1 MTIPG
6 HPMPKSNKDGK
17 TVLFI
22 CTANFFRSR
31 YAEAYFNCLADW
43 NKSPHRAVSAGI
55 SIDPKIGPVSSYS
68 LYRMVERGI
77 DSKCMSLE
85 AKKLYSGD
93 VESADVAICM
103 YEKEHKPMMELL
115 YESIESRIIYFDI
128 PDINEISP
136 NQSLDLV
143 EKNVDILFNTIHDKK
158 WKGRDR

>member
-1 MTIPG
+1 
-6 HPMPKSNKDGK
+6 MPKRDKDGK

-55 SIDPKIGPVSSYS
+55 SIDPNIGPISSYS

-77 DSKCMSLE
+77 DNKCMSLQ

-93 VESADVAICM
+93 VDAADVAVCV
-103 YEKEHKPMMELL
+103 YKKEHKPMMELL
-115 YESIESRIIYFDI
+115 YESVENQIIYWDI

-143 EKNVDILFNTIHDKK
+143 EKSVDILFNTIHDKK

>member
-6 HPMPKSNKDGK
+6 HPIPDSNKNGK

-31 YAEAYFNCLADW
+31 YAEAYFNCMADW
-43 NKSPHRAVSAGI
+43 NKSPHKAISGGV
-55 SIDPKIGPVSSYS
+55 SIDPLIGPMSSYTM
-68 LYRMVERGI
+68 YRMVERGI
-77 DSKCMSLE
+77 DAKCSSPQSKRV
-85 AKKLYSGD
+85 YSGD
-93 VESADVAICM
+93 IDAADIAICV

-115 YESIESRIIYFDI
+115 YESVENQIVYWSI

-143 EKNVDILFNTIHDKK
+143 EKNVDVLFNTIHDKK
-158 WKGRDR
+158 WQGRDR